1 MRLVRVPGGWAD
13 AHVNLVELGWEN
25 LLVDPRPVAAYTHD
39 GRLLVFNDPF
49 QQLLCWP
56 IETIDERG
64 WIACLY
70 PELDEQEVTLRH
82 ARELSRPGGLPRRH
96 SRRVTRGD
104 GTQIIL
110 DLISTPIQLP
120 DGTPVVFTS
129 GIDATQRPTPLGIQ
143 RGFRELVEDAP
154 DILSRIDVRTGHFLF
169 VSRAVERLTGYTP
182 EDLYADPDLTRKA
195 LLDEYRLPLK
205 LAMEAVARGEPQ
217 WLRLEYR
224 CKDEQV
230 VTLDQVLYPI
240 RDASNRVVVV
250 EGVARDITAVRVLEQ
265 RLRQTVIELQARNEE
280 LASLDRLK
288 SQLLANV
295 SHELRT
301 PLVTIKGYNELLLRG
316 SLGPLSERQERALKS
331 TAQSTERLIELI
343 ETLLDFAQRE
353 EGRPSLRRER
363 FDLRQVV
370 REAITQLGGRLTD
383 KGLTLD
389 VVIAKET
396 LLVVGDRGRLIQ
408 AVKALLSNAGK
419 FCEAPGQVRVA
430 VQRERDRIGIAVS
443 DSGIGI
449 PAAVLGKI
457 FDRFYQVDASTT
469 RRFGGT
475 GLGLAFAKEIAAL
488 HGGTISVESE
498 EGQGSTFTLWL
509 PATTDELPTER
520 DGALTTPITTTDE
533 PVRVDAPTGAGTRK
547 QRVMVIDD
555 EPEIV
560 DYTRFLL
567 EREGCDVVTATSAEA
582 ALDELTRAPPDLVIL
597 DVALDG
603 MSGELDGLELCR
615 RLKASPGSSDVPV
628 LIVTAVC
635 SEDVRD
641 EAMAAGASGFL
652 VKPFEL
658 SEFLG
663 EVRQHV
669 QGCPAASQR
678 N

>member
-13 AHVNLVELGWEN
+13 RQVNLTELGWEN
-25 LLVDPRPVAAYTHD
+25 LLVDPRPVAAYAHD

-49 QQLLCWP
+49 QQLVRWP
-56 IETIDERG
+56 VETIDERG

-70 PELDEQEVTLRH
+70 PEPEEQEVTKHH

-96 SRRVTRGD
+96 SRRVTCGD
-104 GTQIIL
+104 GTRIIL

-120 DGTPVVFTS
+120 DGTPVVFTT
-129 GIDATQRPTPLGIQ
+129 GIDATQHPTPLGVQ
-143 RGFRELVEDAP
+143 LSLREFIDEAF
-154 DILSRIDVRTGHFLF
+154 DIFSRIDVRTGRFLF
-169 VSRAVERLTGYTP
+169 VSRALERLTGYAP
-182 EDLYADPDLTRKA
+182 EELYADDGLARRA
-195 LLDEYRLPLK
+195 LCDEYRHPLK
-205 LAMEAVARGEPQ
+205 LAMAAVVRGEPQ

-224 CKDEQV
+224 RKNGQV
-230 VTLDQVLYPI
+230 LTLDQVLYPV
-240 RDASNRVVVV
+240 RDVSNRVVVV
-250 EGVARDITAVRVLEQ
+250 EGVARDITAMRVLEQ
-265 RLRQTVIELQARNEE
+265 QLQQSVVELQARNEE

-316 SLGPLSERQERALKS
+316 SLGPLNERQERALKS
-331 TAQSTERLIELI
+331 AAHSTERLIELI

-353 EGRPSLRRER
+353 EGRPSLRREC
-363 FDLRQVV
+363 FDLRRAVH
-370 REAITQLGGRLTD
+370 EAIAQQGVRLAEKGIELDVSLGERPLLAIGDPMRLT
-383 KGLTLD
+383 
-389 VVIAKET
+389 
-396 LLVVGDRGRLIQ
+396 Q

-419 FCEAPGQVRVA
+419 FCETPGQVRVTS
-430 VQRERDRIGIAVS
+430 QREEGRIGVAIS

-449 PAAVLGKI
+449 PAAVLDKI

-475 GLGLAFAKEIAAL
+475 GLGLAFAKEIATL
-488 HGGTISVESE
+488 HGGTITVESE
-498 EGQGSTFTLWL
+498 EGHGSTFTLWL
-509 PATTDELPTER
+509 PEA
-520 DGALTTPITTTDE
+520 
-533 PVRVDAPTGAGTRK
+533 PVLDAVTGDTRAPAPTRAIDDEAAPTSRR
-547 QRVMVIDD
+547 QRVMIIDD

-567 EREGCDVVTATSAEA
+567 EREGCDVVTAGSADA
-582 ALDELTRAPPDLVIL
+582 ALVALKRTPPDLAIL

-603 MSGELDGLELCR
+603 AAGSLDGLELCR
-615 RLKASPGSSDVPV
+615 RLKANPASSHVPV

-635 SEDVRD
+635 SETVRD

-658 SEFLG
+658 NEFLG
-663 EVRQHV
+663 EVRQHL
-669 QGCPAASQR
+669 R
-678 N
+678 